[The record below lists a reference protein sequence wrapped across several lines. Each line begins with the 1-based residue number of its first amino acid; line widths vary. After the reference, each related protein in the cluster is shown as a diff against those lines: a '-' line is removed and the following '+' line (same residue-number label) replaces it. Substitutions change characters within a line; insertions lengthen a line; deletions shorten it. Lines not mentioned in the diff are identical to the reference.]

1 MNWKFIAAASQAL
14 TSKASKVRFVR
25 GLAQVRTT
33 TSYVTSHS
41 HGLGDIVACHS
52 REANIFVDVG
62 AHDRIHGIQEVI
74 KAIHSEQQSVSY
86 EALEIE
92 TLAFVLTESLEKPRD
107 GNNALNIF
115 FRTQTPTETA
125 QCSPNKLSSA
135 LCYYV
140 KYVRNAPPSQ
150 IRVVAHYILRQ
161 LQDLLSPKD
170 PSQWLRIMQLFQVA
184 VYFAHHS
191 QTFSEVLVENGILD
205 IVFKV

>member
-1 MNWKFIAAASQAL
+1 MIKDELDQQRWKFIAAASQAL
-14 TSKASKVRFVR
+14 PSKASKVRFVR

-41 HGLGDIVACHS
+41 HGLGDIVTCHA
-52 REANIFVDVG
+52 REANIIVDVG

-74 KAIHSEQQSVSY
+74 KAIHSEQPSVLY

-107 GNNALNIF
+107 GNDALDIF
-115 FRTQTPTETA
+115 FRAQTPTETA
-125 QCSPNKLSSA
+125 QYSPNKLSSA

-170 PSQWLRIMQLFQVA
+170 PSQWLRIMQLF
-184 VYFAHHS
+184 
-191 QTFSEVLVENGILD
+191 
-205 IVFKV
+205 